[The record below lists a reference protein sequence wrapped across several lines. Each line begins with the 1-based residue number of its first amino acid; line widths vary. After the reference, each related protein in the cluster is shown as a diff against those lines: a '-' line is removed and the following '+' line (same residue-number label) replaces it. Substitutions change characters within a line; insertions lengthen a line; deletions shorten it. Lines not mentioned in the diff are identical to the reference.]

1 MKRIFTKGDYHG
13 QFSGLKDFCKKA
25 ETTTEDILIVLG
37 DFGVNY
43 GLGANDFYLKRSL
56 AKLPITFAAVHGN
69 HEERPS
75 RVKGYRK
82 IDSPFGLGEM
92 WHDPQF
98 PNQYFF
104 DNGVHT
110 IYGKTILVLGGAY
123 SVDKQYRLMNG
134 QKWFPSEQLTMDEKW
149 NLQQTTYNGKYDYVF
164 SHTCPTN
171 YMPRDKFLPMINQE
185 EVDNSMEDFL
195 QTIHDQITYDK
206 WYCGHWHTDR
216 IMDKMRF
223 VYRDYLEV
231 GNDYSNG

>member
-1 MKRIFTKGDYHG
+1 MPRIFVKGDFHG

-25 ETTTEDILIVLG
+25 ETTTEDILVVLG

-43 GLGANDFYLKRSL
+43 GLGVDDFYLKRSL
-56 AKLPITFAAVHGN
+56 AKLPITLVAVHGN

-75 RVKGYRK
+75 RVRGYRK
-82 IDSPFGLGEM
+82 IDSPFGLGKM

-104 DNGVHT
+104 DNGAHT
-110 IYGKTILVLGGAY
+110 IYDKTILVLGGAY
-123 SVDKQYRLMNG
+123 SVDKQYRLMSG

-149 NLQQTTYNGKYDYVF
+149 NLQQTTYNGKYDYVL

-171 YMPRDKFLPMINQE
+171 YIPRDKFLPMINQE
-185 EVDNSMEDFL
+185 EVDRSTEDFL

-216 IMDKMRF
+216 IVDKIRF
-223 VYRDYLEV
+223 VFHDYLEV